1 MYKIIQEGV
10 SSLSPA
16 VKTKRLNAIR
26 VADALNK
33 IEGVPVSENARV
45 LARKWANGEITGE
58 QMKAALLQAH
68 QR

>member
-1 MYKIIQEGV
+1 M
-10 SSLSPA
+10 SPA

-58 QMKAALLQAH
+58 QMKAALLQTH

>member
-1 MYKIIQEGV
+1 M
-10 SSLSPA
+10 SPA
-16 VKTKRLNAIR
+16 VRTKRLNAIR

-33 IEGVPVSENARV
+33 IEGVPVSENARI
-45 LARKWANGEITGE
+45 LARKWANGEIAGE

>member
-1 MYKIIQEGV
+1 M
-10 SSLSPA
+10 SPA
-16 VKTKRLNAIR
+16 VRTKRLNAIR

-33 IEGVPVSENARV
+33 IEGVPVSENARI
-45 LARKWANGEITGE
+45 LAHKWANGEITGE

>member
-1 MYKIIQEGV
+1 M
-10 SSLSPA
+10 SPA
-16 VKTKRLNAIR
+16 VKTKRLNAIK

>member
-1 MYKIIQEGV
+1 M
-10 SSLSPA
+10 SNLSPA
-16 VKTKRLNAIR
+16 VRTKRLNAIR

-33 IEGVPVSENARV
+33 IEGVPVSENARI
-45 LARKWANGEITGE
+45 LASKWANGEITGE

>member
-1 MYKIIQEGV
+1 M
-10 SSLSPA
+10 SPA
-16 VKTKRLNAIR
+16 VRTKRLNAIR

-33 IEGVPVSENARV
+33 IEGVPVSENARI

>member
-1 MYKIIQEGV
+1 M
-10 SSLSPA
+10 SPA

>member
-1 MYKIIQEGV
+1 M
-10 SSLSPA
+10 SPA
-16 VKTKRLNAIR
+16 VRTKRLNVIR

-33 IEGVPVSENARV
+33 IEGVPVSENARI
-45 LARKWANGEITGE
+45 LARKWANGEITVE

>member
-1 MYKIIQEGV
+1 M

-33 IEGVPVSENARV
+33 IEGVPVSENARL

-58 QMKAALLQAH
+58 QMKAALLQTH

>member
-1 MYKIIQEGV
+1 M
-10 SSLSPA
+10 SPA
-16 VKTKRLNAIR
+16 VRTKSLNAIR

-33 IEGVPVSENARV
+33 IEGVPVSENARI

>member
-1 MYKIIQEGV
+1 M
-10 SSLSPA
+10 SPS
-16 VKTKRLNAIR
+16 VRTKRLNAIR

-33 IEGVPVSENARV
+33 IEGVPVSENARI

>member
-1 MYKIIQEGV
+1 M
-10 SSLSPA
+10 SNLSPA
-16 VKTKRLNAIR
+16 VRTKRLNAIR

-33 IEGVPVSENARV
+33 IEGVPVSENARI
-45 LARKWANGEITGE
+45 LARKWANGEITVE

>member
-1 MYKIIQEGV
+1 M
-10 SSLSPA
+10 SNLSPA
-16 VKTKRLNAIR
+16 VRTKRLNAIR

-33 IEGVPVSENARV
+33 IEGVPVSENARM

>member
-1 MYKIIQEGV
+1 MYEIIQEGV

>member
-1 MYKIIQEGV
+1 M
-10 SSLSPA
+10 SPT
-16 VKTKRLNAIR
+16 VKAKRLNAIR

-33 IEGVPVSENARV
+33 IEGVPVSENARM

-58 QMKAALLQAH
+58 QMKAALLQVH

>member
-1 MYKIIQEGV
+1 M
-10 SSLSPA
+10 SPA

-33 IEGVPVSENARV
+33 IEGVPVSEYARM

-58 QMKAALLQAH
+58 QMKAALLKAH

>member
-1 MYKIIQEGV
+1 M
-10 SSLSPA
+10 SPT
-16 VKTKRLNAIR
+16 VRTKRLNAIR

-33 IEGVPVSENARV
+33 IEGVPVSENTRI
-45 LARKWANGEITGE
+45 LARKWANGEITVE

>member
-1 MYKIIQEGV
+1 M
-10 SSLSPA
+10 SPA
-16 VKTKRLNAIR
+16 VRTKRLNAIR

-33 IEGVPVSENARV
+33 IEGVPVSENTRIF
-45 LARKWANGEITGE
+45 ARKWANGEITGE

>member
-1 MYKIIQEGV
+1 M
-10 SSLSPA
+10 SPA
-16 VKTKRLNAIR
+16 VRTKRLNAIR

-33 IEGVPVSENARV
+33 IEGVPVSENARI
-45 LARKWANGEITGE
+45 LARKWANGEITVE

>member
-1 MYKIIQEGV
+1 M
-10 SSLSPA
+10 SNLSPA
-16 VKTKRLNAIR
+16 VRTKRLNAIR

-33 IEGVPVSENARV
+33 IEGVTVSENARI

>member
-1 MYKIIQEGV
+1 M
-10 SSLSPA
+10 SNLSPA
-16 VKTKRLNAIR
+16 VRTKRLNAIR

-33 IEGVPVSENARV
+33 IEGVPVSENARI

>member
-1 MYKIIQEGV
+1 M
-10 SSLSPA
+10 SPA
-16 VKTKRLNAIR
+16 VGTKRLNAIR

-33 IEGVPVSENARV
+33 IEGVPVSENARM